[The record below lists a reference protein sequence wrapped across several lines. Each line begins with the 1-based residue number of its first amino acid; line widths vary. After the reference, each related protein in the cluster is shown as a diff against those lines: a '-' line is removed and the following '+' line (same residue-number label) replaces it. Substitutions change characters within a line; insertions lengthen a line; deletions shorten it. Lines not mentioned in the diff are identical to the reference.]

1 MALVDVRSLKKRDTI
16 RYKGKTYRLTRP
28 VEIDRQHSNV
38 FTLYLTGGLQIT
50 SVLPC
55 AVEKVYHAGP

>member
-16 RYKGKTYRLTRP
+16 RYRGKEYRLTRP
-28 VEIDRQHSNV
+28 VEYTKHPNV
-38 FTLYLTGGLQIT
+38 FTLYLSGGLEIT

-55 AVEKVYHAGP
+55 SFEKV